1 MDPGRGRALEEPG
14 GKLSQCFGASRGPH
28 LNRAVRQISD
38 ASSQPESLSLPYN
51 PPPISHALYSAA
63 DAEVASCL
71 VHLVQAGHLL
81 MFAPQG
87 NDQPGM
93 PSKGRATV

>member
-1 MDPGRGRALEEPG
+1 MDPGRGRALEERG
-14 GKLSQCFGASRGPH
+14 GKLSQSFGASRGPH

-38 ASSQPESLSLPYN
+38 DSPQAESLSLPYD

-63 DAEVASCL
+63 DAEVASFL

-87 NDQPGM
+87 SDQPGM
-93 PSKGRATV
+93 PGKGGETV